1 METPPEN
8 MSLKEKIFKF
18 IWIYKKDLISSVKER
33 NKNTREKVQDPIK
46 LFYNEL
52 SCLDLWERK
61 NFFVKRVHQYFIESQ
76 EYYLS
81 DEDKKNI
88 KISYK
93 DIGLALSNERNK
105 LNDYINSDNYEWF
118 LSCVNEIKEIL
129 HLKLT
134 PYLTL
139 ENVIATY
146 PTEKAHSLC
155 KQILESIYP
164 DKKFKKIWTSWYTT
178 VFEEEWWDVVY
189 KLNTRSIIKEM
200 ASKFWNIHIKKWRYE
215 IDRTYEK
222 EMFKI
227 LEKEEYFSKKWSVLV
242 PWEVT
247 VKDITIPQ
255 SFYEEI
261 KNSKKWF
268 KDNQDNKFSLTYTVA
283 PLAKEIKEKKF
294 TSFNFNRN
302 LKTLKK
308 LLWEEVWQDIYN
320 KLEYGNWITVEEL
333 KIFLNK
339 RFQYIVS
346 EINNPKVLKDFL
358 QRLIKFSKENNSMID
373 IFWSDNITFFKDENW
388 ETSYHL
394 IDPTFVY
401 PQPLLTDEEAN
412 KQKFIDSKNFSKYT
426 FYYLLPIFEKFCK
439 DN

>member
-1 METPPEN
+1 METPPEKIP
-8 MSLKEKIFKF
+8 LKKRFLKF
-18 IWIYKKDLISSVKER
+18 IWKYKKDLSSSVKE
-33 NKNTREKVQDPIK
+33 KNNNTKEKRQDPIK
-46 LFYNEL
+46 SFYNEL
-52 SCLDLWERK
+52 SCLDSEERK
-61 NFFVKRVHQYFIESQ
+61 DFFVKRLYQYFTSQ

-93 DIGLALSNERNK
+93 DISLALSDERNK
-105 LNDYINSDNYEWF
+105 LNGYINDGNYEWF
-118 LSCVNEIKEIL
+118 LSCVNEIREIL
-129 HLKLT
+129 HLKLL

-139 ENVIATY
+139 ENAIATY
-146 PTEKAHSLC
+146 PTEKARNLC
-155 KQILESIYP
+155 KQILENIYP
-164 DKKFKKIWTSWYTT
+164 DKKFKKIWTSWYTA
-178 VFEEEWWDVVY
+178 VFEEEWWEVVY
-189 KLNTRSIIKEM
+189 KLNTWSIIKEM
-200 ASKFWNIHIKKWRYE
+200 ASKFWNINIKKWRYE
-215 IDRTYEK
+215 IDRSYE
-222 EMFKI
+222 EQMFNS

-242 PWEVT
+242 PREVT
-247 VKDITIPQ
+247 VKDIDIPQ

-261 KNSKKWF
+261 KRSKKWF
-268 KDNQDNKFSLTYTVA
+268 KNNHDNKFSLTYTVA

-302 LKTLKK
+302 LRTLKK
-308 LLWEEVWQDIYN
+308 LLWEEKWQDYYN
-320 KLEYGNWITVEEL
+320 KVEYGKWITKEEL

-339 RFQYIVS
+339 RFQDIVS

-373 IFWSDNITFFKDENW
+373 IFWSDNVTFFKDEKW
-388 ETSYHL
+388 EMTYHL

-412 KQKFIDSKNFSKYT
+412 KHEIIDSKNFSKYT
-426 FYYLLPIFEKFCK
+426 FYYLLPIFEKYCK